1 MAIQRPTAA
10 PPPPQS
16 KVAPSVSDKSSSSP
30 SAAVAPSG
38 AWRSNVASLISTG
51 ASNRKGR
58 SFGSIFCDDG
68 RGKTTFITRYSPAPL
83 FLLSLDGRADFP
95 IAEAEEMGRKVYH
108 SEIYLPSTTLTSDAI
123 KLAALDCIEQVVAV
137 LEWAVSQPE
146 IKTIG
151 IDPTSK
157 LDTMFNV
164 AFFGRFENWDVA
176 FKKDITFIK
185 RQWGRITDLLRHSD
199 KNIIFTS
206 RESAI
211 WDGSN
216 GPNGKFREDCSKSVR
231 NACDWSGH
239 LRAVE
244 RAAQFGGGLKF
255 EIEIMRAKPS
265 KSIAKEGDVYKEK
278 DWAKLKHG
286 PFELISNAVYGEGNW
301 RK

>member
-1 MAIQRPTAA
+1 MGIVRPAA
-10 PPPPQS
+10 GSQIVSPSPQS
-16 KVAPSVSDKSSSSP
+16 VTNSSAPNTDAPST
-30 SAAVAPSG
+30 
-38 AWRSNVASLISTG
+38 AWRSNISSLISTG
-51 ASNRKGR
+51 SRNKKGR

-68 RGKTTFITRYSPAPL
+68 RGKTTFITRYAPAPL

-95 IAEAEEMGRKVYH
+95 IAEAETMGRVVHH
-108 SEIYLPSTTLTSDAI
+108 SEIYLPSTTLSSDAI

-137 LEWAVSQPE
+137 LEWAVDQSD

-164 AFFGRFENWDVA
+164 AFFGRFENWDAA

-185 RQWGRITDLLRHSD
+185 RQWDRITGLLRRSD
-199 KNIIFTS
+199 KNVIFTS

-211 WDGSN
+211 WDGAN
-216 GPNGKFREDCSKSVR
+216 GPTGKFREDCSKSVR

-265 KSIAKEGDVYKEK
+265 GSFEEEGKIYKEK
-278 DWAKLKHG
+278 DWDKPGVGG
-286 PFELISNAVYGEGNW
+286 PFNMISDSIYGKGNW